1 MISSNTAE
9 RYNEVCLIIRSSSVK
24 CTLAVFCSS
33 PSPLEST
40 CVYFVVVIF
49 FFSIFLASYSKIP
62 ERHFFDSSANQN
74 CFYSLIFRE
83 IFTVSNDLNPSL
95 FLFTTQK
102 KNVIVVFSIFISKL
116 LDQQRSLAR
125 QQHRSELFK

>member
-1 MISSNTAE
+1 M
-9 RYNEVCLIIRSSSVK
+9 
-24 CTLAVFCSS
+24 
-33 PSPLEST
+33 
-40 CVYFVVVIF
+40 YFVVVIF

-116 LDQQRSLAR
+116 LDQQRTILGATAASKRIVQMIIIIETTLSPTPDA
-125 QQHRSELFK
+125 